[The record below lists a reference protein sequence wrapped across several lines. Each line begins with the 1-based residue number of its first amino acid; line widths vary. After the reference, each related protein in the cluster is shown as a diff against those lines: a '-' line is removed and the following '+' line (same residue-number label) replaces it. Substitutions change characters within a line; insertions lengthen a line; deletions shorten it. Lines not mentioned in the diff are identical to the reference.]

1 MDGRVLEEMFT
12 GLPPVAYEQVD
23 NAKAL
28 EAATEYTDQEAEL
41 IEQRLKGL
49 GYVE

>member
-1 MDGRVLEEMFT
+1 MDGRALEEIVD
-12 GLPPVAYEQVD
+12 GLPPVRFADVD
-23 NAKAL
+23 NRQAL
-28 EAATEYTDQEAEL
+28 QTTEYSAQEAEL